1 MNENKLNEV
10 NSFTVRRS
18 VISKIRDKETQTF
31 DDHNKSFNDRRN
43 TTFNIESEI
52 DRMIYNMN

>member
-1 MNENKLNEV
+1 MNEV

-31 DDHNKSFNDRRN
+31 DEHNKSFNDRRN